1 MKKVKLQI
9 ILVGMVAWM
18 MSSCNE
24 DVYDNI
30 KEMVDS
36 ETVYPAGYD
45 LLYVKASG
53 GMERVEIDLCESRVP
68 ESELFLPRAVRTVV
82 EYGGKRDVF
91 EPARSWVNITGL
103 TVPQLYRF
111 KIYTE
116 DEWGDRSKP
125 VEITGKPFT
134 EADKN
139 AYVILPTATA
149 FASRA
154 VVNCPTSPNLLY
166 RYHSVKYSYTDK
178 DGVVQ
183 SGESLTPNFTITK
196 LANGQTT
203 QLNLSYHLL
212 IPGVIDTVVIN
223 DVLAIKTLLVDVPI
237 NVVLNKPV
245 THSDLTGGYPGAG
258 AVDGV
263 KVGNA
268 TRWVSADNTN
278 AHWIE
283 IDLQGTFSINELR
296 LWRESNAAQQMP
308 MFSLQVPDGVGS
320 WMDVVTETTN
330 TELTYSTTFVSV
342 TTDKVRWY
350 VPSYPNNRVRL
361 FEIEVY
367 GIIAD

>member
-1 MKKVKLQI
+1 MKKFKLQI

-18 MSSCNE
+18 VSSCNE

-30 KEMVDS
+30 KKMVDS
-36 ETVYPAGYD
+36 ETVYPAGYE
-45 LLYVKASG
+45 LPYVKTSG

-82 EYGGKRDVF
+82 EYGGKRDIF

-134 EADKN
+134 ESDKN

-166 RYHSVKYSYTDK
+166 RYHSIKYSYTDK

-183 SGESLTPNFTITK
+183 SGESPTPNFTITR

-203 QLNLSYHLL
+203 QLNLSYHLV

-223 DVLAIKTLLVDVPI
+223 NVLEINTLLVDVPI
-237 NVVLNKPV
+237 NVVLNKSV
-245 THSDLTGGYPGAG
+245 RTSDNLNNDLTGIR
-258 AVDGV
+258 AVDGART
-263 KVGNA
+263 GG
-268 TRWVSADNTN
+268 RWVSLDNTN
-278 AHWIE
+278 AHWLE

-296 LWRESNAAQQMP
+296 LWRDFSTATKKMP
-308 MFSLQVPDGVGS
+308 RFSLQVLDGVGS
-320 WMDVVTETTN
+320 WVDVVTETNN
-330 TELTYSTTFVSV
+330 TVDPYTTTFTSV
-342 TTDKVRWY
+342 TTNMVRWY
-350 VPSYPNNRVRL
+350 LPSYVDNMVRL